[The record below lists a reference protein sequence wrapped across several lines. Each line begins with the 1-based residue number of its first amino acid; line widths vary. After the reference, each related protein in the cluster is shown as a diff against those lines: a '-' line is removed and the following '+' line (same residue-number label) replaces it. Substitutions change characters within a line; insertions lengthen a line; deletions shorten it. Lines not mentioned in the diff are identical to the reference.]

1 MGKAVMTYSKTLS
14 AEPIETSSG
23 CGLKR
28 MKTASRPLKVCFI
41 SPLGYG
47 LHHPEVKVPF
57 GGAEVQSYLSARA
70 LARVPGFDVSVLT
83 TVGEQPFTEV
93 IEGLTLIA
101 RRTKGRLT
109 EESRGAISS
118 GSFTVRRYTR
128 YMAALWEMWA
138 QFRDI
143 DADVYIHAGA
153 GVEVGAYALICRLL
167 RRHFIY
173 VIASSID
180 LALPYGSVSGPLK
193 WLYPFGVRHAQAV
206 ICRTEDQQAALHNG
220 YRRRGIVIRTAHPIP
235 PESSANR
242 RSVLWAGRIHPLKQP
257 RLFLDLAERCPEQAH
272 VMVGMRDSAQGE
284 LWESICGRARG
295 LPNLSFE
302 PNLPLHRM
310 DDLFATARVFVNTS
324 AYEGFPNTF
333 VQATLHGVPIVSWV
347 VNPDRVLTDQRVGF
361 CADGSFD
368 HLVSSVRRLSLDER
382 LYEDYARRART
393 YGVEYHSLERSV
405 SQLKELLVSL
415 AFSNHN

>member
-1 MGKAVMTYSKTLS
+1 MGNAVMTHEGTLPTD
-14 AEPIETSSG
+14 AIEASSG
-23 CGLKR
+23 CRLKR
-28 MKTASRPLKVCFI
+28 MKIVSRPLKVCFI

-47 LHHPEVKVPF
+47 LYHPEAKVPF

-83 TVGEQPFTEV
+83 TVAHQPFTEV
-93 IEGLTLIA
+93 VEGLTLIA

-109 EESRGAISS
+109 EESRDAVSS
-118 GSFTVRRYTR
+118 GSVTVRRYIR

-153 GVEVGAYALICRLL
+153 GIEVGAYALICRLL
-167 RRHFIY
+167 RRQFIY
-173 VIASSID
+173 VVASSID
-180 LALPYGSVSGPLK
+180 LALPCGSVSGPLK

-242 RSVLWAGRIHPLKQP
+242 RSVLWTGRIHPLKQP
-257 RLFLDLAERCPEQAH
+257 WLFLDLAERCPEQAH
-272 VMVGMRDSAQGE
+272 VMVGMLDSAQRE
-284 LWESICGRARG
+284 LWESICGGARG

-310 DDLFATARVFVNTS
+310 GELFATARVFVNTS
-324 AYEGFPNTF
+324 VYEGFPNTF
-333 VQATLHGVPIVSWV
+333 VQATLHGVPIVSWI
-347 VNPDRVLTDQRVGF
+347 VNPDRVLTDRRVGF
-361 CADGSFD
+361 CAEGSFD
-368 HLVSSVRRLSLDER
+368 RLVSSVRALSLEER

-415 AFSNHN
+415 AFHN